1 MLWDGVTALVA
12 RAKQGDTEA
21 LERLYRLA
29 QPYLLQLAQRTLG
42 PGWPEQSLSDLT
54 QETWL
59 RAWQAIGDFQGADN
73 DADTGALLRAWF
85 ARTLK
90 RVWLN
95 QIRYEN
101 AQRRKPTAGSVP
113 LTSCTP
119 DSSGSGLDPAAS
131 DPTPSENVREQ
142 ESRSL
147 VERALEKLPDAAD
160 REIVRLRFFEGLS
173 FAQIGER
180 LGRDE
185 STIRYRLQRVLDF
198 LGDELKAI
206 S

>member
-1 MLWDGVTALVA
+1 M
-12 RAKQGDTEA
+12 
-21 LERLYRLA
+21 
-29 QPYLLQLAQRTLG
+29 LQLAQRALG

-85 ARTLK
+85 ARTMKNL
-90 RVWLN
+90 WLN
-95 QIRYEN
+95 QIRHES
-101 AQRRKPTAGSVP
+101 AQCRKPAAGLVS
-113 LTSCTP
+113 LADRAP
-119 DSSGSGLDPAAS
+119 DDSRPGREPAAP

-142 ESRSL
+142 ERRL
-147 VERALEKLPDAAD
+147 LIERALERLPDPAD
-160 REIVRLRFFEGLS
+160 REVVRLRFFEGLS
-173 FAQIGER
+173 FAEIGER

-185 STIRYRLQRVLDF
+185 STVRYRLQRTLDV